1 MPPASGAAPT
11 HDAHARI
18 LTSQADTGSVFV
30 FDSGTEVYNF
40 TVPAVYADDLAE
52 VEIGAKM
59 HGWRFLDTP
68 ERVGPDQYVVR
79 VEKLAR
85 DRAAN
90 D

>member
-1 MPPASGAAPT
+1 MSFEIPRGLY
-11 HDAHARI
+11 ARI
-18 LTSQADTGSVFV
+18 RTSQADTGSVYV

-40 TVPAVYADDLAE
+40 TVPAVFADNLAE